1 MEDVLQ
7 NQADKLAEEVEAKL
21 DEILEEQPQ
30 PVTLL
35 EEEEKMRIDPEIVEF
50 TRLAINEVYQLM
62 WDIARPNTLNDLT
75 LMTRV
80 EDATQMLKD
89 IIDHLPSPPQEEE

>member
-1 MEDVLQ
+1 MLKYVFNRHVWIE
-7 NQADKLAEEVEAKL
+7 
-21 DEILEEQPQ
+21 
-30 PVTLL
+30 LL
-35 EEEEKMRIDPEIVEF
+35 EEEEKMRIDPEVVEF
-50 TRLAINEVYQLM
+50 TRLAVGEFYQLM

-89 IIDHLPSPPQEEE
+89 IIDHLPYSPKEEE